1 MAKEALKVVVRLL
14 PPEITEEELIA
25 TVPEAHLKRTT
36 WRSFQA
42 GKRYRGE
49 AKASVNARCYFLFD
63 QEDSA
68 DKFIKDYHGH
78 QFVDGQGESFRA
90 VACFAPYAKVPRQK
104 VTKDARDGTIFEDAT
119 YKQFLDG
126 LAVPKAFEA
135 PPDPV
140 SELQPSSKKDTPLL
154 NYMKTRAAERRARQE
169 KRERERK
176 RWHDRLGRIDEK
188 PRWRCAEC
196 GTVKHL
202 EEDPDSRGTFY
213 CTYCWEIWE
222 AQEYKQKKKKKK
234 SKKAEEYAEAE
245 EEEEDWYEEPSSKKK
260 KKKKKH
266 EAYEEEWHDHASG
279 WHSSEQGDDWAWYES
294 EASQEPKKKKKK
306 KKSKD
311 EDEYGACHW
320 HEEDYWGEQEGKTKP
335 KRSKA
340 KESEEWWEESSKP
353 KETSSKRRSQ
363 GKWREKEEQKANVL
377 PLCTSLH
384 GTCCALETE
393 PITGAREVSAK
404 DTGIGSE
411 FQYPAWR
418 CEAS

>member
-1 MAKEALKVVVRLL
+1 MKEQSFLNSSRNDSTFSPSRPSVLCLGSDSALFMAKEALKVVVRLL

-126 LAVPKAFEA
+126 LAVPKTFEA

-222 AQEYKQKKKKKK
+222 AQEYKLKKKKKK
-234 SKKAEEYAEAE
+234 SKKAEEYAEE
-245 EEEEDWYEEPSSKKK
+245 EEEEDWYEEQRCLLDILIST
-260 KKKKKH
+260 
-266 EAYEEEWHDHASG
+266 A
-279 WHSSEQGDDWAWYES
+279 HS
-294 EASQEPKKKKKK
+294 
-306 KKSKD
+306 D
-311 EDEYGACHW
+311 EI
-320 HEEDYWGEQEGKTKP
+320 
-335 KRSKA
+335 
-340 KESEEWWEESSKP
+340 
-353 KETSSKRRSQ
+353 ETS
-363 GKWREKEEQKANVL
+363 
-377 PLCTSLH
+377 LCTLNSH
-384 GTCCALETE
+384 A
-393 PITGAREVSAK
+393 
-404 DTGIGSE
+404 
-411 FQYPAWR
+411 FR
-418 CEAS
+418 CHTAAAQDLSTRVL